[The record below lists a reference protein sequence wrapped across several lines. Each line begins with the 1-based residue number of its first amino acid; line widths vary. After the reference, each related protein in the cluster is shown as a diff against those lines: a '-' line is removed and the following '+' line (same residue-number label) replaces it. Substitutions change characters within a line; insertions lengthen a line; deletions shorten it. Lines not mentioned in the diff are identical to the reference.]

1 MLGEARQESATVLVR
16 LLSQFWP
23 QKARKEAEKFGF
35 GFFCVLLR
43 PSASLCVL
51 LRFLW
56 HHFRVLVLGDPP
68 STWRNL
74 TTRSRSD
81 IRLAIHYLF

>member
-1 MLGEARQESATVLVR
+1 MLGEARQEIAIVLVR

-23 QKARKEAEKFGF
+23 QKAQKDAEKFGL
-35 GFFCVLLR
+35 GFF
-43 PSASLCVL
+43 CVL

-56 HHFRVLVLGDPP
+56 HHFRVLVLWDMS
-68 STWRNL
+68 STWRKL

-81 IRLAIHYLF
+81 YSVINSIPILKTRS

>member
-23 QKARKEAEKFGF
+23 QKARKDAETFGF
-35 GFFCVLLR
+35 GFF
-43 PSASLCVL
+43 CVL

-56 HHFRVLVLGDPP
+56 HHFRVLALGDPS
-68 STWRNL
+68 STWRKL